1 MAYQRTLEASGRERS
16 VPNPAAMGKPSLTG
30 KVKWFN
36 KDKGY
41 GFIVPD
47 DGSMDVFVHIK
58 AVQRAGLLTLEQG
71 QEVQFEVITRADG
84 RSAAD
89 ALRQL

>member
-1 MAYQRTLEASGRERS
+1 MAYQRTLDAPGRERS
-16 VPNPAAMGKPSLTG
+16 GQTDHMRKPALTG

-36 KDKGY
+36 KDKWY

-47 DGSMDVFVHIK
+47 DGSTDVFVHIK

-71 QEVQFEVITRADG
+71 QDLQFELITRADG
-84 RSAAD
+84 RTAAD
-89 ALRQL
+89 GLRQL

>member
-1 MAYQRTLEASGRERS
+1 MAYPRNVTAAGRERGAQATAG
-16 VPNPAAMGKPSLTG
+16 NKPAITG

-41 GFIVPD
+41 GFIIPD

-58 AVQRAGLLTLEQG
+58 AVQRAGLMTLEQG
-71 QEVQFEVITRADG
+71 QGVQFELITRADG

-89 ALRQL
+89 SLRQL

>member
-1 MAYQRTLEASGRERS
+1 MAYERNPNVPARERGGQ
-16 VPNPAAMGKPSLTG
+16 AAASRKPSLTG

-41 GFIVPD
+41 GFIIPD
-47 DGSMDVFVHIK
+47 DGSTDVFVHIK

-71 QEVQFEVITRADG
+71 QGVQFELITRADG

-89 ALRQL
+89 SLRQL

>member
-1 MAYQRTLEASGRERS
+1 MAYQRTLNVPGRERS
-16 VPNPAAMGKPSLTG
+16 GPNPAAMGRPSLTG
-30 KVKWFN
+30 RVKWFN

-58 AVQRAGLLTLEQG
+58 AVQKAGLLTLEQG
-71 QEVQFEVITRADG
+71 QGVQFELITRADG
-84 RSAAD
+84 RTTAD
-89 ALRQL
+89 ALRQI